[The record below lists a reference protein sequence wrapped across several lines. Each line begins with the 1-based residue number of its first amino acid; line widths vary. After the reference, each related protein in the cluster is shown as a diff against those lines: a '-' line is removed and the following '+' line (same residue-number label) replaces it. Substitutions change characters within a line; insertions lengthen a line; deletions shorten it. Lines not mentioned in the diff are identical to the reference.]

1 MDCSLGL
8 FHAWLLCMGP
18 LRTEPADMSWSLGTE
33 ESILG
38 REWCE
43 CSFPRRS
50 LTHWCSMLGNHLRAL
65 RLGRWPIALEHSLPS
80 VRLPHFEGRGR
91 LAPPAFSLSCL
102 CLAFSPSGPSSFN
115 PGRCP
120 QAGWVHLP
128 LHVLGEGKLV
138 LIPFPCLHSAPS
150 LPTTAPLRASLLEP
164 STPLPRGPV
173 LHLPSAN
180 SLTSDQMEHSRRP
193 INSLIH

>member
-1 MDCSLGL
+1 MV
-8 FHAWLLCMGP
+8 
-18 LRTEPADMSWSLGTE
+18 
-33 ESILG
+33 
-38 REWCE
+38 
-43 CSFPRRS
+43 
-50 LTHWCSMLGNHLRAL
+50 GNHLGAL
-65 RLGRWPIALEHSLPS
+65 RLGRWPIAQEHSLPS
-80 VRLPHFEGRGR
+80 VMLLHFEGKEAGW
-91 LAPPAFSLSCL
+91 LFSLSCL

-164 STPLPRGPV
+164 SAPLPRGPV
-173 LHLPSAN
+173 PHLPSAD
-180 SLTSDQMEHSRRP
+180 SLTSDQVEHSRRP